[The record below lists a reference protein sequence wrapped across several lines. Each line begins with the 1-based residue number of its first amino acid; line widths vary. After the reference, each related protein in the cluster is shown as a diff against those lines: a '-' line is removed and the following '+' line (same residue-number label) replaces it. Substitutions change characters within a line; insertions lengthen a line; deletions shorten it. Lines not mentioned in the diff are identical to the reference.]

1 MCATPTNTLTLGTNR
16 ALYQGELP
24 ATGWHRH
31 ASPVLLMGLS
41 GRFALHLPSNG
52 VSFGGAMGSVQTC
65 HSALVDT
72 GVEHVFDPCGEKV
85 ATMYLEP
92 DSPEA
97 RSLRPHFAAL
107 GGVIF
112 DPAVAVQ
119 ARSSM
124 DAYLR
129 SFDLSSL
136 LQLECPAFAPLD
148 SRVAQSLVALR
159 QPGDPDGLAVGRD
172 AAAAA
177 AHLSASR
184 FNHLFRAEMGV
195 SFRSYR
201 VWSQVRAAMVALGTN
216 PTLTRAALE
225 AGFVDSS
232 HFSRMFRQ
240 TFGMTPSSVL
250 KPLKEIARI

>member
-41 GRFALHLPSNG
+41 GRFTLHLPHNG
-52 VSFGGAMGSVQTC
+52 SGSSTVVTC

-72 GVEHVFDPCGEKV
+72 GVEHVFDPCGEQV

-97 RSLRPHFAAL
+97 RSLRPQFAAQ

-119 ARSSM
+119 SRSGM

-129 SFDLSSL
+129 SFDLQSL
-136 LQLECPAFAPLD
+136 LCWDSPPVAPID
-148 SRVAQSLVALR
+148 SRVARSLLALR
-159 QPGDPDGLAVGRD
+159 HGGEPVWTRD

-201 VWSQVRAAMVALGTN
+201 VWSQVRAAMVALGAN
-216 PTLTRAALE
+216 PTLTRAALD

-250 KPLKEIARI
+250 KPLKEIARV

>member
-1 MCATPTNTLTLGTNR
+1 MCATPTNTLTLGANR

-41 GRFALHLPSNG
+41 GRFALHLPPNG
-52 VSFGGAMGSVQTC
+52 VGGGAIGSVQTC

-72 GVEHVFDPCGEKV
+72 GVEHVFDPCGEQV

-92 DSPEA
+92 DSAEA
-97 RSLRPHFAAL
+97 RSLRPHFAAQ

-112 DPAVAVQ
+112 DPALRVQ

-129 SFDLSSL
+129 SFDLQSL
-136 LQLECPAFAPLD
+136 LHLNCPAMAPLD
-148 SRVAQSLVALR
+148 SRVARSLLALR
-159 QPGDPDGLAVGRD
+159 QPGNPHGLAVGRD

-201 VWSQVRAAMVALGTN
+201 VWSQVRAAMVALGAN
-216 PTLTRAALE
+216 PTLTRAALD

>member
-1 MCATPTNTLTLGTNR
+1 MQATNTLTLGANR
-16 ALYQGELP
+16 ALYVGELP

-41 GRFALHLPSNG
+41 GRFALHQPHQQP
-52 VSFGGAMGSVQTC
+52 QTC
-65 HSALVDT
+65 NSALIDT
-72 GVEHVFDPCGEKV
+72 GVEHVFDPCGEHV

-97 RSLRPHFAAL
+97 RSLRQHFQSQ
-107 GGVIF
+107 GSVIF
-112 DPAVAVQ
+112 DPALPVTS
-119 ARSSM
+119 RSQM

-129 SFDLSSL
+129 TFDLASL
-136 LQLECPAFAPLD
+136 LRLSCSPTAPID
-148 SRVAQSLVALR
+148 ERVTRSLLALR
-159 QPGDPDGLAVGRD
+159 TPRDSPLGRNCAG
-172 AAAAA
+172 AAAQ
-177 AHLSASR
+177 LSASH

-201 VWSQVRAAMVALGTN
+201 VWSQIRSAMVGLGTN
-216 PTLTRAALE
+216 VNLTQAALDG
-225 AGFVDSS
+225 GFVDSS

-250 KPLKEIARI
+250 KPLKQVTLI

>member
-1 MCATPTNTLTLGTNR
+1 MRATNTLTLGANR
-16 ALYQGELP
+16 ALYVGELP

-41 GRFALHLPSNG
+41 GRFALQLPNG
-52 VSFGGAMGSVQTC
+52 HPQTC
-65 HSALVDT
+65 SSALIDT
-72 GVEHVFDPCGEKV
+72 GVEHVFDPRGEHV
-85 ATMYLEP
+85 ALMYLEP
-92 DSPEA
+92 DSAEA
-97 RSLRPHFAAL
+97 RGLRTHFQVQ

-112 DPAVAVQ
+112 EPALRVTS
-119 ARSSM
+119 RNRM

-129 SFDLSSL
+129 TFDLDSL
-136 LQLECPAFAPLD
+136 LQLTCHQVAPIDARIARGL
-148 SRVAQSLVALR
+148 LALR
-159 QPGDPDGLAVGRD
+159 TQREGPLGRD
-172 AAAAA
+172 CAGAA

-201 VWSQVRAAMVALGTN
+201 VWSQVRAAMVGLTTN
-216 PTLTRAALE
+216 TNLTHAALHG
-225 AGFVDSS
+225 GFVDSS

-250 KPLKEIARI
+250 KPLKDVSLI

>member
-41 GRFALHLPSNG
+41 GRFGLHLPHNTA
-52 VSFGGAMGSVQTC
+52 GGGVQTC

-72 GVEHVFDPCGEKV
+72 GVEHVFDPCGEQV
-85 ATMYLEP
+85 ALVYLEP
-92 DSPEA
+92 DSAEA
-97 RSLRPHFAAL
+97 RSLRPHFAAQ

-112 DPAVAVQ
+112 DPAVTVQ

-129 SFDLSSL
+129 SFDLQSL
-136 LQLECPAFAPLD
+136 LQLDCPSVAPLD
-148 SRVAQSLVALR
+148 SRVARSLLALR
-159 QPGDPDGLAVGRD
+159 QMGEPTWGRD
-172 AAAAA
+172 AAAAT

-201 VWSQVRAAMVALGTN
+201 VWSQVRAAMVALGAN
-216 PTLTRAALE
+216 PTLTRAALD

-250 KPLKEIARI
+250 KPLKEIARV

>member
-1 MCATPTNTLTLGTNR
+1 MCATPTNTLTLGSNR

-41 GRFALHLPSNG
+41 GRFALHLPPNG
-52 VSFGGAMGSVQTC
+52 VSGRSGVQTC

-72 GVEHVFDPCGEKV
+72 GVEHVFDPCGERV
-85 ATMYLEP
+85 VTMYLEP

-97 RSLRPHFAAL
+97 RSLRPHFAAQ

-112 DPAVAVQ
+112 DPAVPVQ
-119 ARSSM
+119 TRSSM

-129 SFDLSSL
+129 SFDLPSL
-136 LQLECPAFAPLD
+136 LLLDCPAVAPLD
-148 SRVAQSLVALR
+148 SRVARSLLVLR
-159 QPGDPDGLAVGRD
+159 QPGDPNGSAMGRD

-184 FNHLFRAEMGV
+184 FNHLFRAEMDV

-201 VWSQVRAAMVALGTN
+201 VWSQVRAAMVALGSN
-216 PTLTRAALE
+216 PTLTRAALD

>member
-1 MCATPTNTLTLGTNR
+1 MPRIDAGNTLTLGTNR

-24 ATGWHRH
+24 ATGWHCH
-31 ASPVLLMGLS
+31 ASPVLLLGLS
-41 GRFALHLPSNG
+41 GRFALHLPHG
-52 VSFGGAMGSVQTC
+52 RVQTC

-72 GVEHVFDPCGEKV
+72 GIEHVFDPCGEQV
-85 ATMYLEP
+85 ALVYLEP
-92 DSPEA
+92 DSAEA
-97 RSLRPHFAAL
+97 RSLRPHFAAHSD
-107 GGVIF
+107 GVRGVIF
-112 DPAVAVQ
+112 DAAVPVQ

-129 SFDLSSL
+129 SFDLQSL
-136 LQLECPAFAPLD
+136 LQLDCPAVAPVD
-148 SRVAQSLVALR
+148 ARVARSLLALR
-159 QPGDPDGLAVGRD
+159 QAGGAVPGRD
-172 AAAAA
+172 AAAAT

-201 VWSQVRAAMVALGTN
+201 VWSQVRAAMGALVTN
-216 PTLTRAALE
+216 PTLTMAALD

-250 KPLKEIARI
+250 KSLKEIALV

>member
-1 MCATPTNTLTLGTNR
+1 MCATPTNTLTLGANR

-24 ATGWHRH
+24 ATGWHCH

-41 GRFALHLPSNG
+41 GRFALHLPANG
-52 VSFGGAMGSVQTC
+52 ERIASGVQTC

-72 GVEHVFDPCGEKV
+72 GVEHVFDPCGEQV
-85 ATMYLEP
+85 AMVYLEP
-92 DSPEA
+92 DSAEA
-97 RSLRPHFAAL
+97 RSLRPHFAAQ

-119 ARSSM
+119 SRSSM

-129 SFDLSSL
+129 SFDLASL
-136 LQLECPAFAPLD
+136 LHLD
-148 SRVAQSLVALR
+148 SPAIAPVDARVSRSLLALR
-159 QPGDPDGLAVGRD
+159 QPGDPTWGRD
-172 AAAAA
+172 AAAAT

-201 VWSQVRAAMVALGTN
+201 VWSQVRAAMVALGAN
-216 PTLTRAALE
+216 PTLTRAALD

-250 KPLKEIARI
+250 KPLKEIVRV

>member
-1 MCATPTNTLTLGTNR
+1 
-16 ALYQGELP
+16 
-24 ATGWHRH
+24 
-31 ASPVLLMGLS
+31 
-41 GRFALHLPSNG
+41 
-52 VSFGGAMGSVQTC
+52 
-65 HSALVDT
+65 
-72 GVEHVFDPCGEKV
+72 VEHVFDPCGEQV
-85 ATMYLEP
+85 ALVYLEP

-97 RSLRPHFAAL
+97 RSLRPHFAAQ

-112 DPAVAVQ
+112 DPAVTVQ
-119 ARSSM
+119 ARSCM

-129 SFDLSSL
+129 SFDLPSL
-136 LQLECPAFAPLD
+136 LQLDCPSVAPLD
-148 SRVAQSLVALR
+148 SRVARSLLALR
-159 QPGDPDGLAVGRD
+159 QMGEPAWARD
-172 AAAAA
+172 AAAAT

-201 VWSQVRAAMVALGTN
+201 VWSQVRAAMVALGSN
-216 PTLTRAALE
+216 PTLTRAALD

-250 KPLKEIARI
+250 KPLKEILRV

>member
-41 GRFALHLPSNG
+41 GRFALHLPLDSAIG
-52 VSFGGAMGSVQTC
+52 RGGVQTC

-72 GVEHVFDPCGEKV
+72 GVEHVFDPRGEAV

-97 RSLRPHFAAL
+97 RSLRPHFAAQ

-112 DPAVAVQ
+112 DPAVTVQ

-124 DAYLR
+124 DTYLR

-136 LQLECPAFAPLD
+136 LQLDCPAYAPLD
-148 SRVAQSLVALR
+148 RRVVRSLLALR
-159 QPGDPDGLAVGRD
+159 QPGDSSGWALGRD
-172 AAAAA
+172 TAAAA

-201 VWSQVRAAMVALGTN
+201 VWSQVRAAMAALGAN
-216 PTLTRAALE
+216 PTLTRAALD

-250 KPLKEIARI
+250 KPLKEIVRV

>member
-1 MCATPTNTLTLGTNR
+1 MCATPTNTLTLGTDR
-16 ALYQGELP
+16 ALYQGEIP
-24 ATGWHRH
+24 ATGWHCH

-41 GRFALHLPSNG
+41 GRFAVHLPQG
-52 VSFGGAMGSVQTC
+52 VVQTC
-65 HSALVDT
+65 RSALVDT
-72 GVEHVFDPCGEKV
+72 GVQHVFDPCGEQV
-85 ATMYLEP
+85 AMVYLEP
-92 DSPEA
+92 DSAEA
-97 RSLRPHFAAL
+97 RSLRPHFAAH

-112 DPAVAVQ
+112 DPAVPVQ
-119 ARSSM
+119 TRSSM

-129 SFDLSSL
+129 NFDLPSL
-136 LQLECPAFAPLD
+136 LRLHSQPAPPLD
-148 SRVAQSLVALR
+148 SRVARSLLGLR
-159 QPGDPDGLAVGRD
+159 QPGEMAWARD
-172 AAAAA
+172 AAAAT

-201 VWSQVRAAMVALGTN
+201 VWSQVRAAMVALGSN
-216 PTLTRAALE
+216 PTLTRAALD

-250 KPLKEIARI
+250 KPLKEIVRIES

>member
-1 MCATPTNTLTLGTNR
+1 MATRGNTLTLGSNR
-16 ALYQGELP
+16 ALYQGALP

-31 ASPVLLMGLS
+31 ASAVLLLGLS
-41 GRFALHLPSNG
+41 GRFALHL
-52 VSFGGAMGSVQTC
+52 ADGSVQTC

-72 GVEHVFDPCGEKV
+72 GVEHVFDPCGEQV
-85 ATMYLEP
+85 ALVYLEP
-92 DSPEA
+92 DAPEA
-97 RSLRPHFAAL
+97 RSLRPHFATQ

-112 DPAVAVQ
+112 DAAVPVQ

-129 SFDLSSL
+129 TFDLPAL
-136 LQLECPAFAPLD
+136 LQLDCRAAPAIDA
-148 SRVAQSLVALR
+148 RVARSLQLLR
-159 QPGDPDGLAVGRD
+159 CSGDAAPVGFDASGRD
-172 AAAAA
+172 AAAALA
-177 AHLSASR
+177 QLSASH
-184 FNHLFRAEMGV
+184 FNHLFRSEMGV

-201 VWSQVRAAMVALGTN
+201 VWSQVRAAMAALGSN
-216 PTLTRAALE
+216 PTLTRAALD

-250 KPLKEIARI
+250 KPLKAIVRV

>member
-1 MCATPTNTLTLGTNR
+1 MCATPTNTLTLGSNR

-41 GRFALHLPSNG
+41 GRFALHLPLDG
-52 VSFGGAMGSVQTC
+52 AGGWGGVQTC
-65 HSALVDT
+65 RSALVDT
-72 GVEHVFDPCGEKV
+72 GVEHVFDPCGEQV
-85 ATMYLEP
+85 AMMYLEP
-92 DSPEA
+92 DSAEA
-97 RSLRPHFAAL
+97 RSLRPHFAAQ

-112 DPAVAVQ
+112 DPAVNVQ

-129 SFDLSSL
+129 CFDLSSL
-136 LQLECPAFAPLD
+136 LHLDCPAFAPLD
-148 SRVAQSLVALR
+148 SRVARSLQALR
-159 QPGDPDGLAVGRD
+159 QLGDTTWGRD

-201 VWSQVRAAMVALGTN
+201 VWSQVRAAMVALGAN
-216 PTLTRAALE
+216 PTLTRAALD

-250 KPLKEIARI
+250 KPLKEIARV